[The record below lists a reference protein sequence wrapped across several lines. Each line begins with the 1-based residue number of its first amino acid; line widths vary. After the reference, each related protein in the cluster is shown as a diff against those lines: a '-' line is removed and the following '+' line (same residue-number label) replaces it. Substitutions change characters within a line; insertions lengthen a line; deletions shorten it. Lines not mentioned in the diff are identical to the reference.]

1 METIKDSISALIVW
15 LKLTENMPR
24 CLMMRNK
31 TVSLC
36 DKSYE
41 VARKM
46 PNFSEWLRFQLL
58 KPMKTPEE
66 DRKNA
71 PEYVKPK
78 PQKNYLCSI
87 CRMGG
92 HYTHECKYQLE
103 GQWWDAS
110 LIIMLPSTANT
121 VTNKMRRYR
130 SLPKKSVHCIEWLSS
145 YARRC
150 LNDEVLQ
157 LRN

>member
-1 METIKDSISALIVW
+1 
-15 LKLTENMPR
+15 
-24 CLMMRNK
+24 MMRNK

-71 PEYVKPK
+71 PEYIKPK
-78 PQKNYLCSI
+78 PHKHHLCRH

-92 HYTHECKYQLE
+92 HWSDDCMYVVE
-103 GQWWDAS
+103 GQ
-110 LIIMLPSTANT
+110 
-121 VTNKMRRYR
+121 
-130 SLPKKSVHCIEWLSS
+130 
-145 YARRC
+145 
-150 LNDEVLQ
+150 
-157 LRN
+157 

>member
-1 METIKDSISALIVW
+1 
-15 LKLTENMPR
+15 
-24 CLMMRNK
+24 MMRNK

-103 GQWWDAS
+103 GQ
-110 LIIMLPSTANT
+110 
-121 VTNKMRRYR
+121 
-130 SLPKKSVHCIEWLSS
+130 
-145 YARRC
+145 
-150 LNDEVLQ
+150 
-157 LRN
+157 